1 MWALQKS
8 CFVCSCHTS
17 MPMLAKSAMVH
28 KNYGGDSREASAYW
42 VTLEVVAGL
51 PPVAFVPKVPEVYAL
66 LRSFMCMRNRNLLLL
81 RADEF
86 TDSPALCRIVNS
98 LGSSGENCSDFTGGR
113 DPFGVSLSWHSELL
127 CPSPRAILSCNEGV
141 VLVAVS
147 TIAEKWEITGV
158 LI

>member
-1 MWALQKS
+1 ML
-8 CFVCSCHTS
+8 
-17 MPMLAKSAMVH
+17 MLAKLTVGQTS
-28 KNYGGDSREASAYW
+28 YGGDSKEASAYW
-42 VTLEVVAGL
+42 LTLEVVAGL

-86 TDSPALCRIVNS
+86 TDSPALCRMVNS
-98 LGSSGENCSDFTGGR
+98 LGSSGEYCSDVAGGW
-113 DPFGVSLSWHSELL
+113 DLLGVSLSWHSELPCL
-127 CPSPRAILSCNEGV
+127 NPRAILSCNEGV

-147 TIAEKWEITGV
+147 TIAEQWEITGV